1 MPVEIPRTLVEY
13 VLLGSADDRR
23 QLQDSPVLGDVW
35 IAFAKSPDESQDLL
49 ITPWESEPAGR
60 VAQSISRRLK
70 HIPHV
75 RVEPTTPTKVAY
87 LQGVAAARLHFRE
100 LMRVVLPL
108 TKWWHEKKH
117 ALRDEQE
124 RKANKAQGS
133 AGQPPAGNTAAGLQ
147 QKKNLT
153 DAEFCNSI
161 SIGGFQEMIQRVLM
175 PPSGPGR
182 ARTGGAREDHEARQ
196 TWIDPMDRYISL
208 TGLILWAADPTT
220 LGGIA
225 DDTSQELDLVHLKT
239 PEKMLEKVDRPAVAE
254 RVYKL
259 FKQIADDSEAL
270 LARSGAERA
279 ILVPDDPLVWQI
291 SLNRRAMPAL
301 EKSLLAVK
309 ADAATSLFRV
319 DCKDIAW
326 AVLDSGI
333 DCSHHAFNEEGAE
346 ERDSRIKDAFD
357 FSKIRRIV
365 SLDNDDEDIREEN
378 LKALCPDLQDGA
390 ERTRKLDALA
400 SLAADAAEHRPI
412 YWDSVTEFV
421 AIDPNSELSFRL
433 SSGHGT
439 HVAGIIGA
447 NGNKVNPNGMCPNIR
462 LYDFR
467 VLSKTVDDTEFAIIA
482 ALQYIRH
489 LNGRSSFTKIHGV
502 NLSLS
507 IPHDVRNYACGR
519 TPVCLEC
526 ERLVE
531 SGVVVVAAAGNH
543 GWHSYETK
551 EGLYEGYS
559 AFSITD
565 PGNAD
570 GVITVGST
578 HRFWPHTYGVSF
590 FSSRGPTGD
599 GRPKPDLVAPG
610 ERIRSTLPNGSWG
623 ELDGTSMAAPHV
635 SAASAMLMARYPEL
649 IGQPRRIKRILCD
662 SATDLGR
669 ERSFQGRGMLDVLRA
684 FQSI

>member
-1 MPVEIPRTLVEY
+1 
-13 VLLGSADDRR
+13 
-23 QLQDSPVLGDVW
+23 
-35 IAFAKSPDESQDLL
+35 
-49 ITPWESEPAGR
+49 
-60 VAQSISRRLK
+60 
-70 HIPHV
+70 
-75 RVEPTTPTKVAY
+75 
-87 LQGVAAARLHFRE
+87 
-100 LMRVVLPL
+100 
-108 TKWWHEKKH
+108 
-117 ALRDEQE
+117 
-124 RKANKAQGS
+124 
-133 AGQPPAGNTAAGLQ
+133 
-147 QKKNLT
+147 
-153 DAEFCNSI
+153 
-161 SIGGFQEMIQRVLM
+161 
-175 PPSGPGR
+175 
-182 ARTGGAREDHEARQ
+182 
-196 TWIDPMDRYISL
+196 
-208 TGLILWAADPTT
+208 
-220 LGGIA
+220 
-225 DDTSQELDLVHLKT
+225 
-239 PEKMLEKVDRPAVAE
+239 
-254 RVYKL
+254 
-259 FKQIADDSEAL
+259 
-270 LARSGAERA
+270 
-279 ILVPDDPLVWQI
+279 
-291 SLNRRAMPAL
+291 
-301 EKSLLAVK
+301 
-309 ADAATSLFRV
+309 
-319 DCKDIAW
+319 
-326 AVLDSGI
+326 
-333 DCSHHAFNEEGAE
+333 
-346 ERDSRIKDAFD
+346 
-357 FSKIRRIV
+357 
-365 SLDNDDEDIREEN
+365 
-378 LKALCPDLQDGA
+378 
-390 ERTRKLDALA
+390 
-400 SLAADAAEHRPI
+400 
-412 YWDSVTEFV
+412 
-421 AIDPNSELSFRL
+421 
-433 SSGHGT
+433 
-439 HVAGIIGA
+439 
-447 NGNKVNPNGMCPNIR
+447 MCPNIR

-482 ALQYIRH
+482 ALQYIRY
-489 LNGRSSFTKIHGV
+489 LNGRSSFTKIHGI